1 MSKSRKMRCPHCGF
15 LDTIKKGKRAGYS
28 RYYCKNCNSY
38 FTDRRPHI
46 SDRNMF
52 IWFVR
57 WVRDKQSI
65 SQISQAS
72 GYSERTLK
80 NYFYKILPTCPVW
93 QIQRREKVNLLIDGT
108 YFTNKVCLILYRDSN
123 IKMTILYRLAKR
135 EALRDLKEDLRAII
149 DVGIE
154 IESVTCDGATNI
166 IKAVQEVC
174 PEAIIQRCTFH
185 IANEICTWLTKKPKS
200 DAARELRQLACL
212 LSKVDNHKQAQLWMR
227 DFVDWHTKY
236 EEYINEKSVDEI
248 TGRWWYTH
256 RMLHRSSTHI
266 KRALPNMFNYTI
278 YHNIPKTSNSI
289 EAFFGHLKD
298 HLRLHRGLSDDHFR
312 DFIKWYLYLQSNQ
325 GKVAKKRER
334 EE

>member
-1 MSKSRKMRCPHCGF
+1 MSKSRKIRCPHCGF
-15 LDTIKKGKRAGYS
+15 LDTIKKGKRAGHS

-46 SDRNMF
+46 SERNMF
-52 IWFVR
+52 IWFVH

-65 SQISQAS
+65 SQISKVS

-80 NYFYKILPTCPVW
+80 SYFYKILPTCPVW

-135 EALRDLKEDLRAII
+135 EALRDLKEDLRAIR

-200 DAARELRQLACL
+200 DAAKELRQLACM
-212 LSKVDNHKQAQLWMR
+212 LSKVDNHKHAQLWMR
-227 DFVDWHTKY
+227 DFVDWYTKY

-256 RMLHRSSTHI
+256 RMLNSSRTHI
-266 KRALPNMFNYTI
+266 KRSLTNMFNYTR
-278 YHNIPKTSNSI
+278 YSNIPKTSNSI
-289 EAFFGHLKD
+289 ESFFGHLKD
-298 HLRLHRGLSDDHFR
+298 HLRLHRGLSDVHFR

-325 GKVAKKRER
+325 GKVAKKKER